1 MSKKIKKKIK
11 KINSTNLNNNIKN
24 IPNSGTATITNTYNK
39 QSDSLSSSNNNQSQP
54 KSKLCCFGYVDYIV
68 LASTLAVA
76 LGEELSLN
84 DLNILS
90 TFFAVLSDEL
100 ALISSV
106 ESCNTNEYDDIF
118 VPPVPDL
125 AMTSLNKSS
134 KNRTR
139 IKKVIKR
146 KVKKK

>member
-11 KINSTNLNNNIKN
+11 KRSSTNLNNSIKN
-24 IPNSGTATITNTYNK
+24 IPNSETITNTYNK

-106 ESCNTNEYDDIF
+106 ESCNTNDSDDIF

-139 IKKVIKR
+139 IKRVIKR

>member
-11 KINSTNLNNNIKN
+11 KINSTNLNNNMKN
-24 IPNSGTATITNTYNK
+24 IPNSETITNTYNK
-39 QSDSLSSSNNNQSQP
+39 QSDALSSSNNNQSQP

>member
-11 KINSTNLNNNIKN
+11 KRSSTNLNNNIKN
-24 IPNSGTATITNTYNK
+24 IPNSETITNTYNK
-39 QSDSLSSSNNNQSQP
+39 QSDALSSSNNNQSQP

-106 ESCNTNEYDDIF
+106 ESCNTNDSDDIF

>member
-11 KINSTNLNNNIKN
+11 KINSTNLNNNMKN
-24 IPNSGTATITNTYNK
+24 IPNSETITNTYNK
-39 QSDSLSSSNNNQSQP
+39 QSDALSSSNNNQSQP

-139 IKKVIKR
+139 INKVIKR